1 MAEVGSVVM
10 AMQWAMPDDEVPEDT
25 KIPHDLSRAR
35 AVEMFELWRTS
46 SEERH
51 ALCPKVWLKLNAEEL
66 CKFEVFDSVGTFIM
80 DEYIS
85 TTGKNNGF
93 HLALGTILGYLGLL
107 LNQASDRFKAVGSDS
122 IKMFFTCLDSK
133 ANTEAA
139 IWLRKLR
146 NKIVRRCF
154 ARAREVGEEMDLS
167 ATPLYRDDM
176 NDISRAF
183 VLEGSADVGCSPH
196 PLPYIQ
202 TPHPLPHIQTPP
214 SPSMQSAEKDFSLET
229 AWRAAGRSGET
240 AWMHLDSL
248 DWDRFQVPPPHPMLT
263 PRNPS

>member
-85 TTGKNNGF
+85 TTGRNNGF

-167 ATPLYRDDM
+167 APPLYRDDM

-183 VLEGSADVGCSPH
+183 VLEGSADVGCSLSISLSLTLCLTSK
-196 PLPYIQ
+196 PLP
-202 TPHPLPHIQTPP
+202 
-214 SPSMQSAEKDFSLET
+214 
-229 AWRAAGRSGET
+229 
-240 AWMHLDSL
+240 
-248 DWDRFQVPPPHPMLT
+248 PPPCSLRRRTSRLRQPGAQPDARVRRPGCTWTVSTGTGSRFPLLIPCSPLATHPDQ
-263 PRNPS
+263 S